1 MTFGAIVAFVPNSF
15 LFFFLALI
23 VTRHAHTN
31 AADRHAGQLSV
42 KGQMPLNERALL
54 SKAGVSAHAQRM
66 SCLLAADKEYA
77 SCRVSERGR
86 VRWGARCVCREV
98 RGYRMRR
105 RIRHA
110 RGPTEGWGRGGQ
122 GARGAHAEHDVHVRD
137 AGRVKA

>member
-23 VTRHAHTN
+23 VTRHAHMN
-31 AADRHAGQLSV
+31 AADCHAGQLSV
-42 KGQMPLNERALL
+42 EGQMPLNERALL

-98 RGYRMRR
+98 RGYEAADTACTGPDRR
-105 RIRHA
+105 LGA
-110 RGPTEGWGRGGQ
+110 GG
-122 GARGAHAEHDVHVRD
+122 
-137 AGRVKA
+137 AGRARSARRT